1 MNTMI
6 KQSVKPQTSRMT
18 FYLLALVILGFGA
31 FAEHYAKN
39 SSEMAHQSAQSTS
52 IDR

>member
-6 KQSVKPQTSRMT
+6 KQSVKPQASRMT

-31 FAEHYAKN
+31 FAEHKVVESPSVN
-39 SSEMAHQSAQSTS
+39 HQAAQSTN